1 MLCRLPETAPLA
13 VGGTHRRLATLV
25 NNHLRNPAH
34 INIKEHIC
42 CQDFELYPFGTP
54 QKLCFLDVV
63 SLFTSVPLE
72 TVRK

>member
-1 MLCRLPETAPLA
+1 MLFRLPETTALA
-13 VGGTHRRLATLV
+13 VGGKQRRLAALV
-25 NNHLRNPAH
+25 NNRLRNPAH

-42 CQDFELYPFGTP
+42 CQEFELYPLGTP